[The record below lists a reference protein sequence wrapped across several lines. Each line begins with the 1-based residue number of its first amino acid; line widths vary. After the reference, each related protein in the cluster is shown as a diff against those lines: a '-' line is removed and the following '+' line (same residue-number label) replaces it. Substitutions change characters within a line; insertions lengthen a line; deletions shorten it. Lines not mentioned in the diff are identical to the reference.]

1 MFNIVEI
8 NIVIFFYLILSL
20 LSMFYTL
27 YVFLQVGCFFFFCFY
42 VTHNLKSNLVVK
54 FYVVIAKNFPCVK
67 IWIKLFIFYC
77 CCFCSPG
84 GKTVF
89 LGQLALERENILKTG

>member
-27 YVFLQVGCFFFFCFY
+27 YVFLQVGFFFFSAFM
-42 VTHNLKSNLVVK
+42 
-54 FYVVIAKNFPCVK
+54 
-67 IWIKLFIFYC
+67 
-77 CCFCSPG
+77 
-84 GKTVF
+84 
-89 LGQLALERENILKTG
+89 

>member
-8 NIVIFFYLILSL
+8 NIVIFFYLVLSL

-27 YVFLQVGCFFFFCFY
+27 YVFLQVGFFFFCFY

-77 CCFCSPG
+77 CCFCSPE

-89 LGQLALERENILKTG
+89 LGQLALEQENILKTG